1 MKKKIERT
9 RTLAKKIDKLQT
21 KEHSLRAERLKLEKQ
36 LCDLEEQSY
45 NENFDVDL
53 E

>member
-1 MKKKIERT
+1 MKKKIERI
-9 RTLAKKIDKLQT
+9 RTLAKRIDRLQT
-21 KEHSLRAERLKLEKQ
+21 KEHSLWVERLKLEKQ
-36 LCDLEEQSY
+36 LHDLEEQSY